1 MHGGSMKTSWVVV
14 QHTEELVELER
25 FGEMLE
31 VERPNDPQARVI
43 FTQLR
48 AGDSV
53 DEGTVQL
60 LTGRK

>member
-1 MHGGSMKTSWVVV
+1 M
-14 QHTEELVELER
+14 ELER